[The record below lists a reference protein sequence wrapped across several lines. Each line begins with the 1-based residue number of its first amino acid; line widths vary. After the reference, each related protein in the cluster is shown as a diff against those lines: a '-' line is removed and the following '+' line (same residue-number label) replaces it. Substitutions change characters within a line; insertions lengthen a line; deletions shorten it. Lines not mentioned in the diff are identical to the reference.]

1 MTTVKF
7 PFVLRKSAVSKIKI
21 ALFQLKTCTTQL
33 SGGIDFNCQ
42 LESLSSRLI
51 ALGRS
56 TLRMQ
61 PNTKKLK
68 SFNSKRVA
76 AVFAFFFLNFCVVV
90 NNYFFF

>member
-7 PFVLRKSAVSKIKI
+7 PFVSRKSAVSKIKI
-21 ALFQLKTCTTQL
+21 ALFQLKTCTTEL
-33 SGGIDFNCQ
+33 SGRIDFNCQ

-61 PNTKKLK
+61 PNKK
-68 SFNSKRVA
+68 S
-76 AVFAFFFLNFCVVV
+76 
-90 NNYFFF
+90 